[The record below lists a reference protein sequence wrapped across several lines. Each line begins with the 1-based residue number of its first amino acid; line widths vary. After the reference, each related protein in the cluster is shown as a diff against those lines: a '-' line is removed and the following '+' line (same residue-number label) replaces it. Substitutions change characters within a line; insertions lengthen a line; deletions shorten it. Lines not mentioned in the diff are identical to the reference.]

1 MPPRYTPK
9 KINDTIKSINDLLE
23 NHKKQEKNYRDM
35 LTSLELIKLSMH
47 EDIEKYIR
55 EQEDKM
61 FKIVLAEK
69 RKEDPNYS
77 ASTCKMLARTR
88 IMKNSKFFRYHE
100 TFPRW
105 SDYKFQI
112 TRIWETHRAKF
123 IKSGEIEGNKKIQ
136 EASKN

>member
-1 MPPRYTPK
+1 MPPRYTPQ

-35 LTSLELIKLSMH
+35 LRSLELIKLAMH

-55 EQEDKM
+55 VQEEKM

-77 ASTCKMLARTR
+77 PATCKMLARAR
-88 IMKNSKFFRYHE
+88 IMKNSKFYHQYE
-100 TFPRW
+100 TIPRW
-105 SDYKFQI
+105 GDYKFQI
-112 TRIWETHRAKF
+112 QKIWEEYRAKF